1 MATTARLLYSLSVQL
16 GILVS
21 FIKCECIP
29 YRFDNGHDCKI
40 ALQSVCPA
48 GCTGEFR

>member
-16 GILVS
+16 GVLVS
-21 FIKCECIP
+21 FVRCECIT
-29 YRFDNGHDCKI
+29 YRLDSGRNCKI

-48 GCTGEFR
+48 GYTGEFR